1 MIDGQ
6 PVADKYLLTKMQK
19 YWLASFTADPQK
31 EIAAIYISGTRADER
46 GTKKPPPGA
55 GAYVK
60 KPECM
65 YFVIHLTGT
74 KDMRV
79 AKDSMSIRKHILR
92 QPQKIRIWV
101 APYFQGGE
109 KTIDDVYHMQI
120 ALRDKMEPE
129 WIGAENL
136 IDAQNSVFDAY
147 TQYEDVLEQ
156 EKTLDLLYKY
166 LDYKV
171 DFDSLPD
178 DIQSALNDAPG
189 ALGSI
194 AQRSDILT
202 AEHTEAYDRIE
213 DAKAHLAKVLQENHL
228 WEKARSLLKY

>member
-1 MIDGQ
+1 
-6 PVADKYLLTKMQK
+6 
-19 YWLASFTADPQK
+19 
-31 EIAAIYISGTRADER
+31 
-46 GTKKPPPGA
+46 
-55 GAYVK
+55 
-60 KPECM
+60 
-65 YFVIHLTGT
+65 
-74 KDMRV
+74 
-79 AKDSMSIRKHILR
+79 
-92 QPQKIRIWV
+92 
-101 APYFQGGE
+101 
-109 KTIDDVYHMQI
+109 MQI

-194 AQRSDILT
+194 TQRSDILT

-213 DAKAHLAKVLQENHL
+213 DAKALLAKVLQENHL
-228 WEKARSLLKY
+228 